1 MKNSILSLSFIF
13 CVGLSSAQTN
23 QGSPMPF
30 IKGNKT
36 TAMATERGINLYN
49 IVQGRA
55 GYLVDIENNLSAGL
69 IFASHFWFG
78 GISAAG
84 ELKVSADTY
93 GNNQWFRQGP
103 ISTNNQYNH
112 YNYLTK
118 YFNSRWKVSKAEI
131 IYHIDNY
138 NQPGYVM
145 PDGIKLWPGNGDA
158 SVGVGTDMAPFIDVD
173 GDGVYNPHLG
183 DYPCIKGDVAH
194 YTIYNDDVANNPNKL
209 GIEMHLMLYQ
219 FASNNYIDSTT
230 FMQLRV
236 VNRGIHS
243 FPDFKTAIFADFDIG
258 GSEDD
263 YMGTNPIKKMLY
275 GYNGDNFDQT
285 MGAANGFQENP
296 PACGIVSLNKA
307 LSAAG
312 LFWRTGTGYGI
323 GGFSDD
329 PNSTGDYWNYMNAK
343 WKDGSPYLN
352 GGPGFNLSGLF
363 PNLQPTNFL
372 FDGNPATNTGWSEL
386 SLQNFPGDRRGFM
399 TMEGQQLNP
408 GQSAVYDLAIIMN
421 RSGDH
426 LQNVGGLFNYADL
439 VQSYY
444 NSNLANHNCI
454 LQGSGIAE
462 NHIPFDWTPWMV
474 GVERLDGRGNM
485 GFAIDLEEQF
495 LGEALWQNQASKL
508 KYKKN
513 KSPIYVKVENP
524 GNHALGKFV
533 LEFHDYAQTASGI
546 DTASWTIYRYDINSG
561 QLLDQV
567 SSENTID
574 MGELQYIPQWG
585 ISVVVK
591 QKPYIWPFGAL
602 PVTQN
607 LSTNPIEATIHF
619 DTETTGW
626 LTGVEDIDGIHPQNW
641 ILSGYNAFDDNPCFS
656 SRPRDYFKEW
666 QKLLDGT
673 VSHFNL
679 IRSCGAAA
687 PVGSNTNL
695 NIAMAQDRARIAST
709 PSVDLV
715 FTHEKEK
722 WTRCVVVEMSDD
734 PTLAQG
740 GAQKMK
746 PRNAPS
752 VDKNGHSAGH
762 PDYNAEEGDLISATG
777 MGWFPGFAIDVETGR
792 RLNVVFGENSFMLGN
807 NGADMLWNPTT
818 QMYDQVGNPIFGGQH
833 VVYVIGE
840 STEGFNSSFMPIYD
854 SCAHF
859 FSKINSTVNNDNRD
873 AWQNAS
879 WTMYPML
886 SEGHTLLEKPVL
898 LRLRVSKRYEDLEI
912 TGANNGSPAFQW
924 NISQLLP
931 ANLSLEEHVI
941 QPELTVFPNPAE
953 NLVNLRWDNMHPAKA
968 EIYSSN
974 GIQVKTM
981 DLSASQNSI
990 SFDVKDLPSGLYFI
1004 RVGDVIRKLIVK

>member
-1 MKNSILSLSFIF
+1 MKNTTILSLGFIF
-13 CVGLSSAQTN
+13 CISLYSAQSS
-23 QGSPMPF
+23 QGTPASY
-30 IKGNKT
+30 IKGNKI
-36 TAMATERGINLYN
+36 TAITMERGYSFLDPFAS
-49 IVQGRA
+49 RA
-55 GYLVDIENNLSAGL
+55 GYRVDIGDNLSSGL
-69 IFASHFWFG
+69 IYGSHFWFG
-78 GISAAG
+78 GVSSSG

-93 GNNQWFRQGP
+93 GMLQMFRQGP

-118 YFNSRWKVSKAEI
+118 YFHSVWKVSKAEI
-131 IYHIDNY
+131 IYHIDNL
-138 NQPGYVM
+138 NQPGYIM
-145 PDGIKLWPGNGDA
+145 PDAIRLWPGNGDA
-158 SVGVGTDMAPFIDVD
+158 TVGVGTDLAPFIDVD
-173 GDGVYNPHLG
+173 GDGVYNPQLG
-183 DYPCIKGDVAH
+183 DYPCIKGDAAL
-194 YTIYNDDVANNPNKL
+194 YTIFSDDVPHNPNKI

-243 FPDFKTAIFADFDIG
+243 FPDFKAAIFADFDIG
-258 GSEDD
+258 NSQDD
-263 YMGTNPIKKMLY
+263 YMGSHPTKKMLY
-275 GYNGDNFDQT
+275 GYNGNNSDLP
-285 MGAANGFQENP
+285 MAAEPGFGENP
-296 PACGIVSLNKA
+296 PACGIISLNKTITT
-307 LSAAG
+307 AG
-312 LFWRTGTGYGI
+312 LIYAWTSGTI
-323 GGFSDD
+323 NGFNDS
-329 PNSTGDYWNYMNAK
+329 PNTISDYWNYMNAK
-343 WKDGSPYLN
+343 WKDGSPFLN
-352 GGPGFNLSGLF
+352 GGPGHNLWGEF

-386 SLQNFPGDRRGFM
+386 SVQNLYGDRRGFM
-399 TMEGQQLNP
+399 TMAGQPLNP

-426 LQNVGGLFNYADL
+426 LQNVGGLFDYADL

-444 NSNLANHNCI
+444 NSNLANHNCT
-454 LQGSGIAE
+454 LQGTGVAE

-533 LEFHDYAQTASGI
+533 LEFHDYSQATITTGI

-567 SSENTID
+567 SSETTID
-574 MGELQYIPQWG
+574 MGDLQYIPQWG
-585 ISVVVK
+585 ISVQVK
-591 QKPYIWPFGAL
+591 QKPYFAPSGTLAIS
-602 PVTQN
+602 QN
-607 LSTNPIEATIHF
+607 MSTNPIEATIHF

-641 ILSGYNAFDDNPCFS
+641 ILGGYNQFEASPCYS
-656 SRPRDYFKEW
+656 SRPRDPFRDW
-666 QKLLDGT
+666 QKLLNGT
-673 VSHFNL
+673 ISHFCL
-679 IRSCGAAA
+679 MRSCGAAA
-687 PVGSNTNL
+687 PVGGNANL
-695 NIAMAQDRARIAST
+695 NISLSQDRARIAST

-792 RLNVVFGENSFMLGN
+792 RLNVVFGENSFMVGN

-840 STEGFNSSFMPIYD
+840 NINNSGMPIYD
-854 SCAHF
+854 SCATF
-859 FSKINSTVNNDNRD
+859 FNNINSTNNNLNRE
-873 AWQNAS
+873 AWQSAT

-886 SEGHTLLEKPVL
+886 RAGHTLLEKPVL
-898 LRLRVSKRYEDLEI
+898 LRLRVSKRYEDLVI
-912 TGANNGSPAFQW
+912 SGANEGSPAFQW

-931 ANLSLEEHVI
+931 ANLSLEENVI
-941 QPELTVFPNPAE
+941 EPELTIFPNPVD

-981 DLSASQNSI
+981 DLSASQNAI

-1004 RVGDVIRKLIVK
+1004 RVSDVIRKLIVK